1 LPFGHDRFVDS
12 HSSSP
17 ALHHPGPPV
26 SVAKTRVAPGTY
38 VDSVR
43 IMSTTRAMTT
53 SGGVE
58 WATAVMG
65 TPANRES
72 LGDEG
77 FADLA
82 EVAANDLVLAVRAAN
97 EDDAEFA
104 LAEGMRVAT
113 SAANVSDAAAP
124 GADRGRTA
132 RTLPEARARLPV
144 HSNDADSAV
153 SMADVAVISVPGPY
167 AVIEA
172 QRALSAGL
180 HVLLF
185 SDNVSVAD
193 EVDLKRRAVDRGLL
207 LMGPGA
213 GTAMLGGTGL
223 GFANV
228 VHPGPVGIVA
238 AAGTGAQE
246 VMTLLDRHGAGSTSV
261 LGVGGRDLSSPVD
274 GLMTRVAVQ
283 ALERDDATQV
293 ILIVSKPADPE
304 IVTDLIGSLGS
315 TPTIAAFL
323 GTTHVPS
330 TPPGV
335 TICDSLE
342 SAVLATLDALG
353 RPRPQLTVGLADRA
367 ATLSAS
373 LPSRRRAVRGLYS
386 GGTLCYE
393 ALVALSRRIG
403 PVYSNTPLRSAWGL
417 PAPDGASSC
426 LDLGEEEF
434 TRERPHPMIDPEAR
448 VDRIVST
455 GQDPDT
461 AVVLFDVVLGYG
473 AHPDPAAVLAAA
485 CAQVT
490 AQPNGPVVVAHVLG
504 ADDDPQS
511 RSDQIAKLE
520 QASVVIAPTGA
531 RAALLAAA
539 VASRRPELAEEVA

>member
-1 LPFGHDRFVDS
+1 M
-12 HSSSP
+12 
-17 ALHHPGPPV
+17 

-43 IMSTTRAMTT
+43 MMSMTRAMTT
-53 SGGVE
+53 SDGVE

-65 TPANRES
+65 TPINRGS

-77 FADLA
+77 FADLSD
-82 EVAANDLVLAVRAAN
+82 VGANDLVLAVRAASQ
-97 EDDAEFA
+97 DDAEAA
-104 LAEGMRVAT
+104 LEAGMRLAT
-113 SAANVSDAAAP
+113 SANGSDAVAHGVDRSRAP
-124 GADRGRTA
+124 RTLSEAQAGFPPVSQGADSGVRIG
-132 RTLPEARARLPV
+132 
-144 HSNDADSAV
+144 
-153 SMADVAVISVPGPY
+153 DVAVISVPGPY
-167 AVIEA
+167 AGIEA

-185 SDNVSVAD
+185 SDNVPVAD

-228 VHPGPVGIVA
+228 VRPGPVGIVA

-246 VMTLLDRHGAGSTSV
+246 VMTLLDRHGAGITSV
-261 LGVGGRDLSSPVD
+261 LGVGGRDLTAAVG
-274 GLMTRVAVQ
+274 GLMTRQAVS
-283 ALERDDATQV
+283 ALQDDNATQV

-304 IVTDLIGSLGS
+304 IVTALVGSLGS
-315 TPTIAAFL
+315 TPAVAAFL
-323 GTTHVPS
+323 GSTQLPAAPS
-330 TPPGV
+330 GV

-342 SAVLATLDALG
+342 SAVLATLELLG
-353 RPRPQLTVGLADRA
+353 RPRPQLSAGLADRA
-367 ATLSAS
+367 TQLSAA
-373 LPSRRRAVRGLYS
+373 LPTRRRAVRGLYS

-403 PVYSNTPLRSAWGL
+403 PVYSNTPLDPAWAL
-417 PAPDGASSC
+417 PAPEGASIC

-434 TRERPHPMIDPEAR
+434 TRDRPHPMIDPEAR
-448 VDRIVST
+448 VERIIAQ

-461 AVVLFDVVLGYG
+461 AVVLLDVVLGYG
-473 AHPDPAAVLAAA
+473 AHPDPATVLAAA

-490 AQPNGPVVVAHVLG
+490 AEPNGPVVVAHVLG
-504 ADDDPQS
+504 TDDDPQS
-511 RSDQIAKLE
+511 RSDSIAKLE
-520 QASVVIAPTGA
+520 RAGVAVAPTGA

-539 VASRRPELAEEVA
+539 VASRRPELAEETP